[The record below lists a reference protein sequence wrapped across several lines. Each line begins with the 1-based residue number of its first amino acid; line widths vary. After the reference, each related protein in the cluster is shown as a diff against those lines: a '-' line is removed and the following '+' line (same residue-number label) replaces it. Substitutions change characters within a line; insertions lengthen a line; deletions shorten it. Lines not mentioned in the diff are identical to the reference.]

1 MTAYFIAVYVIC
13 IAYMILN
20 FRYDIQMLQQNS
32 YRIRRYYRWLE
43 DGNFFSA
50 WRLTD
55 VALLFLLFS
64 TLLNTVLASFVV
76 AATLLVK
83 IVVLL
88 RRKYK
93 KPLVFTR
100 RVWRIY
106 SVSGII
112 SVAVVAAATIVSL
125 QANADS
131 YNPAT
136 LSLGTILLITIFSWI
151 PVITAVALLT
161 PVEKAIN
168 RRYYNEAASILKS
181 MPELKVIGI
190 TGSYGKTSTK
200 HYLNRILSEK
210 YDVLMTPGSFNTP
223 MGVIRTIREMM
234 KPYNQVFIC
243 EMGAKQKGDVK
254 EICDLV
260 HPDAGIITAVG
271 PMHLETFKT
280 LENVQSTKFELA
292 DALPENGLIVVNNDF
307 EACASRPV
315 CNVDSKRY
323 GVACPGGCDYRATD
337 VKIGRAHV

>member
-200 HYLNRILSEK
+200 HYLNRILSEN
-210 YDVLMTPGSFNTP
+210 MT
-223 MGVIRTIREMM
+223 
-234 KPYNQVFIC
+234 Y
-243 EMGAKQKGDVK
+243 
-254 EICDLV
+254 
-260 HPDAGIITAVG
+260 
-271 PMHLETFKT
+271 
-280 LENVQSTKFELA
+280 
-292 DALPENGLIVVNNDF
+292 
-307 EACASRPV
+307 
-315 CNVDSKRY
+315 
-323 GVACPGGCDYRATD
+323 
-337 VKIGRAHV
+337 

>member
-136 LSLGTILLITIFSWI
+136 LSLGTILTVS
-151 PVITAVALLT
+151 
-161 PVEKAIN
+161 
-168 RRYYNEAASILKS
+168 
-181 MPELKVIGI
+181 
-190 TGSYGKTSTK
+190 
-200 HYLNRILSEK
+200 
-210 YDVLMTPGSFNTP
+210 
-223 MGVIRTIREMM
+223 
-234 KPYNQVFIC
+234 
-243 EMGAKQKGDVK
+243 
-254 EICDLV
+254 
-260 HPDAGIITAVG
+260 
-271 PMHLETFKT
+271 
-280 LENVQSTKFELA
+280 
-292 DALPENGLIVVNNDF
+292 
-307 EACASRPV
+307 
-315 CNVDSKRY
+315 
-323 GVACPGGCDYRATD
+323 
-337 VKIGRAHV
+337 